1 MTSSRLPRVFVP
13 AIVLVSVAVLAAV
26 DAQDPGSRRN
36 PNQPRQPGQF
46 RRGGSFAQAS
56 AEQRARPPLV
66 PWQRNLEDALAMV
79 ARTGKP
85 LLICVNMDNEP
96 ASERLAWVNYRD
108 PEFVKLMD
116 GFIPLLVSPDQRN
129 ARDWNDRGRRIPD
142 RRFGRVVNY
151 EHMTIEP
158 TVAERYFGEERV
170 APRHVAV
177 SKEGSLLFDIY
188 LVRSF
193 DPIVAALKKHGK
205 PDSRGKQPDPSDM
218 SEAALLK
225 SPDAGHRDA
234 LEARFFKGDN
244 ATKVRIAGQA
254 LSQRRKTQHPEI
266 LRMALL
272 ADSTA
277 VRRAAVENIARHIDR
292 APEELWVPAFRACGR
307 DAVVLEK
314 LESAMFRFA
323 QSNKDGDNDKVQRA
337 VNLGLVFAGLR
348 SKSAILDV
356 DRWRAALATAKPAA
370 ERPAEKPP
378 QVEELEQLDKQLNEL
393 ERQIRQK
400 PTAALHLEAARTTL
414 RYARVRML
422 QGRDPTFLLQDVCT
436 QARAAAATTDAAIR
450 GQAFGYLAR
459 ASYLLDD
466 QETTAFA
473 SREALPL
480 LLDTGAAGSPLA
492 AKVLDLFAKSTKN
505 RTDEL
510 KNNKSPIWG
519 ALAGQTHAAYEVL
532 TAHPACTEQQF
543 LDYLDWL
550 RVVGAYG
557 FQAEVLERA
566 LARFPIS
573 GRLHQYRR
581 YQQLRDWG
589 AESLERIYAQMKP
602 TPEHTAAIQ
611 WYSGFASLVAAERH
625 VQNREGVAA
634 RTSYQRAVQKF
645 SASAAANKT
654 FADSAAHYTCLAQ
667 AGLARLLV
675 DSKQWNAAV
684 EAIQK
689 GLVARPHSAGQQDG
703 LGNTPAANANHVY
716 NALLDAGKEDDAKGF
731 QEAVLKHGVKVEK
744 RTPRGRFGRR
754 RRRN

>member
-13 AIVLVSVAVLAAV
+13 AIVLISVVVLAAV

-46 RRGGSFAQAS
+46 RRSGAFTQAS
-56 AEQRARPPLV
+56 AEQRAKPPLV

-151 EHMTIEP
+151 EHITIEP

-205 PDSRGKQPDPSDM
+205 PDSRGKQPDPSEM
-218 SEAALLK
+218 SEAALLN

-234 LEARFFKGDN
+234 LEARFFNGDD

-254 LSQRRKTQHPEI
+254 LSERRKTQHPEI

-292 APEELWVPAFRACGR
+292 APELLWLPAFRACGR
-307 DAVVLEK
+307 DLILIEK
-314 LESAMFRFA
+314 LESAMFRLA
-323 QSNKDGDNDKVQRA
+323 QANKNEDNDKAQSA

-348 SKSAILDV
+348 NKSSIVDV
-356 DRWRAALATAKPAA
+356 DRWRTALAKVEPTV
-370 ERPAEKPP
+370 EKPP

-450 GQAFGYLAR
+450 GQAFGCLAR

-466 QETTAFA
+466 QETTALA
-473 SREALPL
+473 AREALPL

-492 AKVLDLFAKSTKN
+492 ARVLDLFAKSTKN
-505 RTDEL
+505 RTSEL

-519 ALAGQTHAAYEVL
+519 ALAGQTHAAYEVV

-557 FQAEVLERA
+557 FQAEVLGRA

-573 GRLHQYRR
+573 GRLHQYLR

-589 AESLERIYAQMKP
+589 AESLERIHAQMRPK
-602 TPEHTAAIQ
+602 PEHAAASQ
-611 WYSGFASLVAAERH
+611 WYSGLASLVAAERH
-625 VQNREGVAA
+625 VQNREGAAA
-634 RTSYQRAVQKF
+634 RASYQRAVQKF
-645 SASAAANKT
+645 SASAAANKA
-654 FADSAAHYTCLAQ
+654 FADSAAHYICLAQ

-675 DSKQWNAAV
+675 DSKQWDAAV
-684 EAIQK
+684 AAIQK
-689 GLVARPHSAGQQDG
+689 GLAARPHSAGEADN
-703 LGNTPAANANHVY
+703 LGNTPAANASHIY
-716 NALLDAGKEDDAKGF
+716 NALLDAGKEDAAKGF
-731 QEAVLKHGVKVEK
+731 QEAVLKHGVTVEK
-744 RTPRGRFGRR
+744 RAPRGRFGRR
-754 RRRN
+754 RRN